1 MEPFSP
7 DAEGSVLEKEKQEI
21 KEPRKFKVILQND
34 DYTTFD
40 FVVSVLVGIFQKSIT
55 EAVKITNDVHHKG
68 SGICGIYG
76 KEIAETK
83 VDLVAKTAQ
92 EAGFPLRCTME
103 EV

>member
-1 MEPFSP
+1 MSSHNPQQQG
-7 DAEGSVLEKEKQEI
+7 AVLEKEKHEV
-21 KEPRKFKVILQND
+21 KEPQQFRVILLND

-40 FVVSVLVGIFQKSIT
+40 FVVSVLVGIFNKSVT

-68 SGICGIYG
+68 SGICGVYP